1 MKSLFRY
8 LGGVTLLLSLAACS
22 EAESPNPPQAK
33 AAPAAAAKPVSL
45 ETGERLFRQHC
56 AQCHGENAQGDPNW
70 RKLRPDGSFPPPP
83 LNGTGHAW
91 HHSMAVLKATIRDG
105 TARLGGTMPAWGD
118 KLTEAEI
125 EAIIRWFQSKWPPDI
140 YARWQELDR
149 R

>member
-1 MKSLFRY
+1 MRTLFRY
-8 LGGVTLLLSLAACS
+8 VGPAALLLSLAACS
-22 EAESPNPPQAK
+22 EAESPNTSATGPSS
-33 AAPAAAAKPVSL
+33 APTAVSL

-56 AQCHGENAQGDPNW
+56 ATCHGDNAQGDPDW
-70 RKLRPDGSFPPPP
+70 RKRRPDGSFPPPP

-91 HHSMAVLKATIRDG
+91 HHSMDVLKATIRDG

-118 KLTEAEI
+118 KLSETEI

-140 YARWQELDR
+140 YAQWQELDR

>member
-1 MKSLFRY
+1 MRTLFRY
-8 LGGVTLLLSLAACS
+8 VGPAALLLSLAACS
-22 EAESPNPPQAK
+22 EAESPNTSATGPSS
-33 AAPAAAAKPVSL
+33 APTAVSL

-56 AQCHGENAQGDPNW
+56 ATCHGDNAQGDSNW
-70 RKLRPDGSFPPPP
+70 RKRRPDGSFPPPP

-91 HHSMAVLKATIRDG
+91 HHSMDVLKATIRDG

-118 KLTEAEI
+118 KLSETEI

-140 YARWQELDR
+140 YAQWQELDR